1 MARQT
6 TITDDQILAAARALF
21 LEKGVSAT
29 TAEVAERAGCAEGSI
44 FKRFATKA
52 DLFRAA
58 IVPSA
63 VDEVAWLK
71 TLVGGLG
78 KGDLEQHL
86 VEVGLLAIDFFRG
99 IMPLMMMSW
108 SNPTVAG
115 CAPPEFA
122 LTKTPALEALKRV

>member
-29 TAEVAERAGCAEGSI
+29 AAEVAAKAGCAEGSI
-44 FKRFATKA
+44 FKRFGTKA

-58 IVPSA
+58 MLPNDVEEVP
-63 VDEVAWLK
+63 WLK
-71 TLVGGLG
+71 TLVAGLG

-99 IMPLMMMSW
+99 FMP
-108 SNPTVAG
+108 
-115 CAPPEFA
+115 
-122 LTKTPALEALKRV
+122 